1 MSRRFSTPID
11 LQQLELLRPRLE
23 QRTGDPTSGVEGQLY
38 WNQTTD
44 KVRVCTLTGS
54 PGTWVD
60 VLFGPVT
67 SADIQDGTITD
78 TDVAA
83 ANKDGA
89 AGTPSLRT
97 LGTGAAQAASGTDAR
112 LSDSRAPSGPA
123 GGDLSGTYPNPQIA
137 AGAITDADVAAANKD
152 GLAATPSLRTIGA
165 GAQQVVAGNDARL
178 TNTRAPT
185 AHATTHQPGGSDAMA
200 VDQAAATASLRTLG
214 TGATQAA
221 AGTDAR
227 LSDARTPTAHA
238 ASHQPGGGDALAVDA
253 AAATGSL
260 RTVGLATAVQ
270 AMPGTTR
277 LDQIA
282 APTAAR
288 TMNNQ
293 QITGLA
299 DPSNPQDAATKA
311 YVDASAQGLDVKG
324 SVKAASIGA
333 NVTLPP
339 GGASFTLDGVT
350 TANGDRVLL
359 KDQTTPAQNGIYVVS
374 GIGTAAV
381 LTRSADADSSAEVTP
396 GMFTFVEQGTV
407 NADSGWVLTTD
418 APITLGTTGLA
429 FAQFSGAGSITAGA
443 GLTKTGNS
451 LAVNVDSSSIEIN
464 ANTLR
469 VKALGITNA
478 MLAGAIDL
486 AAKVTGLL
494 GIANGGTGAST
505 AAAARTNLKAAGY
518 YDNAATHGA
527 GTTISILA
535 ATHGLGAGRNKMV
548 KVLEESSGDCIETDE
563 AINASGDITLTFAV
577 SQAAN
582 SMRVLVAGW

>member
-221 AGTDAR
+221 AGTDSR
-227 LSDARTPTAHA
+227 LSDARTPTAHKS
-238 ASHQPGGGDALAVDA
+238 SHEPGGGDAMTVDA

-381 LTRSADADSSAEVTP
+381 LTRSEVTP